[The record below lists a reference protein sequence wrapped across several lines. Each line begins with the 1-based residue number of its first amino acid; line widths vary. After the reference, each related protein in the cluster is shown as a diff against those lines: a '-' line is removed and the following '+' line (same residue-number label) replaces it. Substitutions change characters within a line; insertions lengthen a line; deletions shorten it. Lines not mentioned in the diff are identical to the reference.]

1 MLIITEYQQ
10 ARVLSPLPRGSAD
23 GAGVAQQGAPA
34 LRRSPDRED
43 LAAAPVARRRGHS
56 RVRPPGHGG
65 AAPLR
70 GGPSGIQ
77 SPGARPAALRDQRG
91 AGRDPEG
98 PRPAGRGPASVRR
111 RAIPLA
117 VLSDGELCAPA
128 PIGYG
133 QPAAGPKPHLPPLP
147 GLWLGGRP
155 GWS

>member
-23 GAGVAQQGAPA
+23 GPGVPQQGAPA

-43 LAAAPVARRRGHS
+43 LAAAQVARRRGHS

-77 SPGARPAALRDQRG
+77 SRGASPREDIPIAVKWTARP
-91 AGRDPEG
+91 
-98 PRPAGRGPASVRR
+98 
-111 RAIPLA
+111 
-117 VLSDGELCAPA
+117 
-128 PIGYG
+128 
-133 QPAAGPKPHLPPLP
+133 
-147 GLWLGGRP
+147 RP
-155 GWS
+155 GDARHLET